1 MKYAII
7 TPVYKEGT
15 KASKD
20 SCRPIS
26 ILLNVLKIYERLMFK
41 QILEYFEPILS
52 KFKCG
57 FRKGF
62 IAQHCRLSMLGK
74 WKKAVDNKKIFGAL
88 LTDLSK
94 VFGCLSHDLLLAK
107 LNTYGFSL
115 LALRLMKS

>member
-1 MKYAII
+1 M
-7 TPVYKEGT
+7 YKEGT

-20 SCRPIS
+20 NYRPIS
-26 ILLNVLKIYERLMFK
+26 ILLNILEIYKRLMFK

-62 IAQHCRLSMLGK
+62 IAQHCHLSMLGK